1 MNARLNL
8 TDIVAALK
16 LALPAGTSVS
26 DAYAVGYLRD
36 FGTKFPAVWVL
47 AQRARSNGDDT
58 DGYAGLLREHFTVE
72 FVVRCVVQRYSDG
85 ATNAGAA
92 LNALMDAVTAALI
105 GTSPGA
111 CEKPLVVIST
121 QDGPASETVVY
132 ADIVFSTVITYTKS
146 VGP

>member
-8 TDIVAALK
+8 DDGVAALK
-16 LALPAGTSVS
+16 LSLPANVLVS

-58 DGYAGLLREHFTVE
+58 DGYAGLVREHFTVE
-72 FVVRCVVQRYSDG
+72 FVVRCVVQRYSEG

-92 LNALMDAVTAALI
+92 LNALMDSVTNTLL
-105 GTSPGA
+105 GKVLPG
-111 CEKPLVVIST
+111 CDKPLAVVST